1 MAGPTHGKNPP
12 AGELNFGLVTGQH
25 WRSWG
30 EIREQWH
37 WAEETGWDS
46 AWAFDH
52 FFSLY
57 DGDAGPCL
65 EGWTLLAGLA
75 TTTSHIQLG
84 LMVTS
89 VTHRPP
95 SVLAKEAVTVDVM
108 SGGRLVLGV
117 GAGWEAREHEA
128 YGIYFPSPRERVDRF
143 GEAMEVYRRLETQ
156 ERASFD
162 GEYYSLENAPFEPKP
177 VFGHIPLLIGSQGRR
192 MLSHVARYAD
202 QWDGGGSPE
211 EYLATGLLLN
221 ERCRAIG
228 RNPDEIRWVLS
239 SGGDPLESEDT
250 FRRHVRSYAEVGV
263 RSFCF
268 DFPRG
273 RATTEMRAI
282 AERVIPEL
290 KQEFQQPRES

>member
-1 MAGPTHGKNPP
+1 
-12 AGELNFGLVTGQH
+12 
-25 WRSWG
+25 
-30 EIREQWH
+30 
-37 WAEETGWDS
+37 
-46 AWAFDH
+46 
-52 FFSLY
+52 
-57 DGDAGPCL
+57 
-65 EGWTLLAGLA
+65 
-75 TTTSHIQLG
+75 
-84 LMVTS
+84 
-89 VTHRPP
+89 
-95 SVLAKEAVTVDVM
+95 
-108 SGGRLVLGV
+108 
-117 GAGWEAREHEA
+117 
-128 YGIYFPSPRERVDRF
+128 
-143 GEAMEVYRRLETQ
+143 
-156 ERASFD
+156 
-162 GEYYSLENAPFEPKP
+162 
-177 VFGHIPLLIGSQGRR
+177 

-202 QWDGGGSPE
+202 QWDGGGSPD
-211 EYLATGLLLN
+211 EYLAIGLLLN